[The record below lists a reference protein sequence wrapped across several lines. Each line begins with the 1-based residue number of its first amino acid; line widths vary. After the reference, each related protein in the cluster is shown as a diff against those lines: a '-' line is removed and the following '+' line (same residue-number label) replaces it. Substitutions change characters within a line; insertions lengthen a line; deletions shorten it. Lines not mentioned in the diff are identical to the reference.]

1 MSRDNFQPRPLDFG
15 DARPEPRVLRFPEKR
30 PAEPPQVAAPL
41 FDERSARKPAPRGEP
56 GRALFGESGHPLL
69 DRCFELAMQRF
80 PELYPKHR
88 ARIERAIRQLMPP
101 SVESA
106 TSIAD
111 APLRACGESVE
122 ALTRMTRDFADLD
135 AAGIMASLL
144 DRATQKPGLMNRI
157 AGRYLGVREP
167 EPDYRA
173 ALTTLKVSLQSF
185 SARIDAL
192 QKTVMQAR
200 EGLCIGLAAL
210 CAVADVDGEPNDATA
225 SNALYDRRAIVQQAF
240 QQLEL
245 LALQARGFEAEI
257 VNLLSRTDQLM
268 NVTLPAAL
276 AARQTTKH
284 TFR

>member
-1 MSRDNFQPRPLDFG
+1 MSRDDLQPRPLDFG
-15 DARPEPRVLRFPEKR
+15 DASPEPGVLRFADVKA
-30 PAEPPQVAAPL
+30 AEPAPAVAPL
-41 FDERSARKPAPRGEP
+41 FGERSARKTAPRGEP

-80 PELYPKHR
+80 PELYPKHQL
-88 ARIERAIRQLMPP
+88 RIERAIRQLTPP
-101 SVESA
+101 SVDAA

-122 ALTRMTRDFADLD
+122 TLTRMTRDFADLD
-135 AAGIMASLL
+135 AAGIMAALL
-144 DRATQKPGLMNRI
+144 DRATHGPTLVNRI
-157 AGRYLGVREP
+157 AGRYLGVDTA

-185 SARIDAL
+185 SARIDAI

-200 EGLCIGLAAL
+200 EGLGIGLAAL
-210 CAVADVDGEPNDATA
+210 CAVAGIDGNPDDATA
-225 SNALYDRRAIVQQAF
+225 SNALHDRRAIVQQAF
-240 QQLEL
+240 QQVEL
-245 LALQARGFEAEI
+245 LSLQARGFEAEI

-276 AARQTTKH
+276 AARQATKH
-284 TFR
+284 TSR